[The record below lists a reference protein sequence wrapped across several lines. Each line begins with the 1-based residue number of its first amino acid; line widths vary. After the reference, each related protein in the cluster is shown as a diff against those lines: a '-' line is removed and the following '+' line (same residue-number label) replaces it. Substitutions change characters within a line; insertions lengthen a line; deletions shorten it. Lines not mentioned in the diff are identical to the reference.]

1 MCTFLYPF
9 RAKRDRRLLNRIE
22 FHINSVVYIQMDGTI
37 TSSKLNN
44 QGLYFTMDSYILEKF
59 GFGYDPKRKRDGI
72 IIILQLK

>member
-1 MCTFLYPF
+1 
-9 RAKRDRRLLNRIE
+9 
-22 FHINSVVYIQMDGTI
+22 MDGTI

-44 QGLYFTMDSYILEKF
+44 QGLYFTIDFYILEKF